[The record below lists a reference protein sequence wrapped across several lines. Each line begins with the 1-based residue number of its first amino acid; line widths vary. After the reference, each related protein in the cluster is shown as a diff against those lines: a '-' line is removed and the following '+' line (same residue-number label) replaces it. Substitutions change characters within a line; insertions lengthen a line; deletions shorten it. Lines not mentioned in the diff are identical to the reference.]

1 MVRKELQG
9 ASEALRQAAEVTEN
23 EELEERV
30 YNQSL
35 ELAELA
41 TAERGPDHG
50 RLDRHRNVLL
60 DIKET
65 ADAEVAALV
74 EDAMEQIR
82 TYREGVS
89 GV

>member
-1 MVRKELQG
+1 MVREELQA
-9 ASEALRQAAEVTEN
+9 ASEALRQAAEKTDN

-41 TAERGPDHG
+41 TAERGPDQG
-50 RLDRHRNVLL
+50 RLDRHRHVLL
-60 DIKET
+60 EIKEA
-65 ADAEVAALV
+65 ADTGVAELV
-74 EDAMEQIR
+74 EEAMEEIR
-82 TYREGVS
+82 SYRQGVS

>member
-1 MVRKELQG
+1 MVREELQA
-9 ASEALRQAAEVTEN
+9 ASEALRQAAEATDN

-65 ADAEVAALV
+65 ANADVADLV
-74 EDAMEQIR
+74 EEAMEGIR
-82 TYREGVS
+82 SYREGVS